1 MSAIG
6 QIDRQIFP
14 LTSIDWRRRCWQA
27 VKESADTCIV
37 TIAPPTRN
45 KLQNAALHAMLSDI
59 VKAGTLWDNS
69 THDIEF
75 WKSLVVSGWAIATKA
90 QGEVTKGIEGEIVL
104 IRRST
109 TTMSKAEMTSLIDY
123 LAAFLDTRGIPRRE
137 P

>member
-1 MSAIG
+1 MSERAIFKLVHSRARSG
-6 QIDRQIFP
+6 A
-14 LTSIDWRRRCWQA
+14 LQA
-27 VKESADTCIV
+27 VNSAPEGSVV
-37 TIAPPTRN
+37 TVGPPTRN
-45 KLQNAALHAMLSDI
+45 LDQNALLHSLLSDI
-59 VKAGTLWDNS
+59 VKAGTLWDGS
-69 THDIEF
+69 TRDIEF

-109 TTMSKAEMTSLIDY
+109 TTMTKAEMTSLIDY

>member
-1 MSAIG
+1 MMALPGPFRLVHDAARNHAI
-6 QIDRQIFP
+6 
-14 LTSIDWRRRCWQA
+14 QA
-27 VKESADTCIV
+27 VREAEQGYVV
-37 TIAPPTRN
+37 TIRPPTRN
-45 KLQNAALHAMLSDI
+45 ADQNARLHAMLSDI
-59 VKAGTLWDNS
+59 VKAGTLWDGG

-109 TTMSKAEMTSLIDY
+109 TTMTKVEMTSLIDY
-123 LAAFLDTRGIPRRE
+123 LAAFMDLRGIPRRE